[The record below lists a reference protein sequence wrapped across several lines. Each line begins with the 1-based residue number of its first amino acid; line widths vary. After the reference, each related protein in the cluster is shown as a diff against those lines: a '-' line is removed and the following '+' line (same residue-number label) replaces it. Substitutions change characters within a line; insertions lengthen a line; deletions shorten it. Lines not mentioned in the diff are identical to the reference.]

1 MKTGIKR
8 NFAISPMFTRNTQIQ
23 SLESNR
29 DLAEKPLK
37 PEIERV
43 ESYYSQ
49 KLNDLQWKCKDLE
62 DYNERKES

>member
-49 KLNDLQWKCKDLE
+49 KLNDLQWKCKNLE

>member
-29 DLAEKPLK
+29 DLAVKPLK